1 MIDLVLAGDNAIIIG
16 MVASQFKDEIRKKFI
31 FWGIGAAIILRIFFT
46 LITSYLLQINGL
58 KTIGGLLLLYIAY
71 KLYKNVIKSKNSE
84 GQKIK
89 TDNSNFFKAIMTV
102 IIADVSMSLDNVLG
116 VAGAAKQHYF
126 LLVFGL
132 VLSIVLMATVATVI
146 SKWIKK

>member
-1 MIDLVLAGDNAIIIG
+1 M
-16 MVASQFKDEIRKKFI
+16 
-31 FWGIGAAIILRIFFT
+31 RIFFT

-89 TDNSNFFKAIMTV
+89 TDIQSGKTLTYCGVIFRAMDNGYRNF
-102 IIADVSMSLDNVLG
+102 IIICG
-116 VAGAAKQHYF
+116 Q
-126 LLVFGL
+126 
-132 VLSIVLMATVATVI
+132 IVH
-146 SKWIKK
+146 